1 MLRDPFGQF
10 SRNELFAR
18 TATETRP
25 LRLKTRIYLQI
36 QDNYMLFQI
45 ETVDITKTLHSL
57 HTLST
62 FEPTLDSDIEIN
74 TNKKQTIA

>member
-1 MLRDPFGQF
+1 
-10 SRNELFAR
+10 
-18 TATETRP
+18 
-25 LRLKTRIYLQI
+25 
-36 QDNYMLFQI
+36 MLFPI

-74 TNKKQTIA
+74 TNKKQTIAWIPVDEKSIWPRFSQFHIFSEQNHNFWYFSKP